1 MFAIVFY
8 IETINNHQNFKMRE
22 DKQLLVLTH
31 LSQLLDLVTG
41 IGGFIVPLV
50 LWLTQKDKVAGMDM
64 HGKMILNFQISLFL
78 YSIICIPLIILFGL
92 GIVLLILIGLI
103 ALILPIMNAIKV
115 NNGEMP
121 YYPLTITF
129 LK

>member
-1 MFAIVFY
+1 
-8 IETINNHQNFKMRE
+8 MRE
-22 DKQLLVLTH
+22 DNQMLVMTH

-64 HGKMILNFQISLFL
+64 HGKMILNFQISLFI

-92 GIVLLILIGLI
+92 GILLLTIIGLI

-115 NNGEMP
+115 SNGEMP
-121 YYPLTITF
+121 YYPLTIEF

>member
-1 MFAIVFY
+1 
-8 IETINNHQNFKMRE
+8 MRE
-22 DKQLLVLTH
+22 DNQMLVMTH

-64 HGKMILNFQISLFL
+64 HGKMIINFQISLFI
-78 YSIICIPLIILFGL
+78 YSILSIPLIIFLGL
-92 GIVLLILIGLI
+92 GILMIIVIGII
-103 ALILPIMNAIKV
+103 ALVFPILNAIKV
-115 NNGEMP
+115 SNGELP
-121 YYPLTITF
+121 YYPLSIQF

>member
-1 MFAIVFY
+1 
-8 IETINNHQNFKMRE
+8 MRE
-22 DKQLLVLTH
+22 DKQMLIMTH

-50 LWLTQKDKVAGMDM
+50 LWLTQKEKVAGMDM
-64 HGKMILNFQISLFL
+64 HGKMILNFQISLFI
-78 YSIICIPLIILFGL
+78 YSIICIPLIFLLGL
-92 GIVLLILIGLI
+92 GIILIIIIGLI

-115 NNGEMP
+115 SNGEMP
-121 YYPLTITF
+121 YYPLTIEF

>member
-1 MFAIVFY
+1 
-8 IETINNHQNFKMRE
+8 MRE
-22 DKQLLVLTH
+22 DNQMLVMTH

-64 HGKMILNFQISLFL
+64 HGKMILNFQISLFI
-78 YSIICIPLIILFGL
+78 YSIICIPLIFLFGL
-92 GIVLLILIGLI
+92 GILGLIVIGLI
-103 ALILPIMNAIKV
+103 ALILPIMNALKV
-115 NNGEMP
+115 SNGEMP
-121 YYPLTITF
+121 YYPLTIEF

>member
-1 MFAIVFY
+1 
-8 IETINNHQNFKMRE
+8 MRE
-22 DKQLLVLTH
+22 DNQMLVMTH

-41 IGGFIVPLV
+41 IGGFIVPLI

-64 HGKMILNFQISLFL
+64 HGKMILNFQISLFI
-78 YSIICIPLIILFGL
+78 YSILSSPLIILFGI
-92 GIVLLILIGLI
+92 GILMLIIIGLI

-115 NNGEMP
+115 SNGEMP
-121 YYPLTITF
+121 YYPLTIEF